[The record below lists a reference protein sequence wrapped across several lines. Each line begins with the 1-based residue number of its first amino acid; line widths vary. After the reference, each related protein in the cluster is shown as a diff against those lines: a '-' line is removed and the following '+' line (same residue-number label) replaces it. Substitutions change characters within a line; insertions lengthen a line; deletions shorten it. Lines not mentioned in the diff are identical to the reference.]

1 MEFCPKCGKLLMPE
15 KKDSKIQ
22 LICKACGYH
31 KAANEVKGYDVVHH
45 VDEGKRRKT
54 LVVDEAHTK
63 GNKRREEEHEL
74 IADNFEIYES
84 TGEEGEGE
92 EEPSEENEFE

>member
-1 MEFCPKCGKLLMPE
+1 MPE

-31 KAANEVKGYDVVHH
+31 KAANEIKGYDVVHH